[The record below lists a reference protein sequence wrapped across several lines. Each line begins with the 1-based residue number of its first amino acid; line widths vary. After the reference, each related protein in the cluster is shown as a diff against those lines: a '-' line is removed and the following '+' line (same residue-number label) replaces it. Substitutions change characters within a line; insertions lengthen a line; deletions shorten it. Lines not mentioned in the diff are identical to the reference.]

1 MFASA
6 VEKRQPTN
14 SRKDSGNTGFPRKAF
29 TQKYGSECFRLF
41 DRYRETITRSLGKAE
56 GLKI

>member
-41 DRYRETITRSLGKAE
+41 DTDYHDDSGYLERDVL
-56 GLKI
+56 